1 MHDVDFLDANIEEQ
15 FTNRSFQR
23 IIQHPPFLQK
33 RKKKEKIH
41 YINSPSQ
48 IRVYVYGQI
57 GGSGR

>member
-1 MHDVDFLDANIEEQ
+1 MHDVDFFGRKNIEES
-15 FTNRSFQR
+15 TNRSFQR
-23 IIQHPPFLQK
+23 IIQHPPFLQ
-33 RKKKEKIH
+33 KKKEKIH